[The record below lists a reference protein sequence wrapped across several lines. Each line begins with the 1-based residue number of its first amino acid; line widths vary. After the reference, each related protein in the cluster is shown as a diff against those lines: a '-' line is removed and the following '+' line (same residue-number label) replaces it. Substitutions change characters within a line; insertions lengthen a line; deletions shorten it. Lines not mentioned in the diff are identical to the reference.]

1 MALTTFSMGR
11 LATAEPMNS
20 TAPTG
25 GVSRP
30 MPQFSTIMMPNWMGL
45 MPMDW
50 ATGSRIGV
58 AISMIGAMSMIMP
71 SISRIRF
78 SSNAMTTGLL
88 DTLVISAA
96 ALAGTCSLV
105 RQ

>member
-1 MALTTFSMGR
+1 
-11 LATAEPMNS
+11 
-20 TAPTG
+20 
-25 GVSRP
+25 
-30 MPQFSTIMMPNWMGL
+30 MPQFNTTMMPNWIGL

-71 SISRIRF
+71 STSRIRLI
-78 SSNAMTTGLL
+78 SSAMTTGLL
-88 DTLVISAA
+88 ETPVIRAA
-96 ALAGTCSLV
+96 ALAGTCRLV